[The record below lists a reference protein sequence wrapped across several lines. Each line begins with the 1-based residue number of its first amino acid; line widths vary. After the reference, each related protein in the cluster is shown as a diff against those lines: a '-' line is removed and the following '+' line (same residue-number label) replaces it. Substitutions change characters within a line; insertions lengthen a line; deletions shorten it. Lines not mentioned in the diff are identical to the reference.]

1 MAFKFKVNPG
11 VHVRQDI
18 FDKLCE
24 ARNMRLHGE
33 IRFVDCHADRFEV
46 SKADGTV
53 ETYKAYGDEPSSVR
67 LCNLINAD
75 IAAEPARRESYLAAK
90 AESEKAKAKAKAK
103 VTPRSERFARADA
116 EKFKGARI

>member
-11 VHVRQDI
+11 VRVRQDI

-33 IRFVDCHADRFEV
+33 VQFVDCHADRFEV
-46 SKADGTV
+46 HKSDGTV
-53 ETYKAYGDEPSSVR
+53 EKFKAYGDEPSSIR

-75 IAAEPARRESYLAAK
+75 IKAEPARREAYLAAK
-90 AESEKAKAKAKAK
+90 AESEKAKSS
-103 VTPRSERFARADA
+103 VTPRSERFAKAD
-116 EKFKGARI
+116 KMKGARI